1 VITTP
6 GRRLRELIEPV
17 AGSIF
22 QAPEARQAA
31 KDLGLRGWQWY
42 FASRGAALG
51 TAAPPVASAA
61 FGSWAPALVEK
72 SVTDAWAVT
81 DPETVAGIRDAVA
94 AASCARLFA
103 SIDRRRVDRA
113 TELMTRA
120 TASVN
125 GEGRALFRGWRGR
138 PPASDPFAAVWRA
151 ADLIRERR
159 GDDNT
164 IAWVSEGWRSPDIII
179 VTELWRG
186 GDARQRATFQ
196 GWTEAE
202 VDEAYQRLGE
212 AKLVDGD
219 ALTDAGVD
227 TREGI
232 EATTDRLARPMID
245 ALGPDHDELVGLL
258 EELGGAVGS
267 SS

>member
-1 VITTP
+1 VSTTP

-22 QAPEARQAA
+22 AAPEARQVS

-42 FASRGAALG
+42 FASRGSPIGNATPALFSAAL
-51 TAAPPVASAA
+51 
-61 FGSWAPALVEK
+61 GSWAPALVEK
-72 SVTDAWAVT
+72 SITDALAVT
-81 DPETVAGIRDAVA
+81 DPETAATAREGVA
-94 AASCARLFA
+94 AAAGARLLA
-103 SIDRRRVDRA
+103 SIDRSHIDRA

-125 GEGRALFRGWRGR
+125 GEGRALFRAWRGR
-138 PPASDPFAAVWRA
+138 PLPSDPYAALWRA

-164 IAWVSEGWRSPDIII
+164 IAWVSDGWRSPDIIL

-196 GWTEAE
+196 GWTDAE
-202 VDEAYQRLGE
+202 VDEAFQRLGD
-212 AKLVDGD
+212 AKFVDGD
-219 ALTDAGVD
+219 AITDAGAEA
-227 TREGI
+227 REAV
-232 EATTDRLARPMID
+232 EATTDRLSQPMLD
-245 ALGPDHDELVGLL
+245 ALGADQDELFGLL
-258 EELGGAVGS
+258 EELGAAYSAG
-267 SS
+267 

>member
-1 VITTP
+1 
-6 GRRLRELIEPV
+6 V
-17 AGSIF
+17 AASIF
-22 QAPEARQAA
+22 AAPEARQVS

-42 FASRGAALG
+42 FASRGAPIGNANPAVFCAAL
-51 TAAPPVASAA
+51 
-61 FGSWAPALVEK
+61 GSWAPALVEK
-72 SVTDAWAVT
+72 SVTDAWSVT
-81 DPETVAGIRDAVA
+81 DPETAATARERAA
-94 AASCARLFA
+94 AASGARLLG
-103 SIDRRRVDRA
+103 SIDRGRLDRT

-125 GEGRALFRGWRGR
+125 GESRALFRAWRAR
-138 PPASDPFAAVWRA
+138 SLPADPFAALWRA

-164 IAWVSEGWRSPDIII
+164 IAWVANGWRSPDIIL

-202 VDEAYQRLGE
+202 IDQAYQRLGD

-219 ALTDAGVD
+219 ALTEAG
-227 TREGI
+227 TEAREAV
-232 EATTDRLARPMID
+232 EAATDRLSQPMID
-245 ALGPDHDELVGLL
+245 ALGTDHNELVGLL
-258 EELGGAVGS
+258 EEVGAAYTAG
-267 SS
+267 

>member
-1 VITTP
+1 
-6 GRRLRELIEPV
+6 V

-22 QAPEARQAA
+22 AAPEARQVS

-42 FASRGAALG
+42 FASRGSPLGNATPAVFCAAL
-51 TAAPPVASAA
+51 
-61 FGSWAPALVEK
+61 GSWAPSLVEK
-72 SVTDAWAVT
+72 SIVDAWAVT
-81 DPETVAGIRDAVA
+81 DPETAATARENVAG
-94 AASCARLFA
+94 ASGARLLA
-103 SIDRRRVDRA
+103 SIDRGRVDRA
-113 TELMTRA
+113 TELLTRA

-125 GEGRALFRGWRGR
+125 GEGRALFRAWRAR
-138 PPASDPFAAVWRA
+138 PLPADPFAALWRA

-164 IAWVSEGWRSPDIII
+164 IAWVAEGWRSPDIIL

-202 VDEAYQRLGE
+202 VDEAFQRLGD

-219 ALTDAGVD
+219 AITDAGAD
-227 TREGI
+227 AREAV
-232 EATTDRLARPMID
+232 EAATDRLSQPMID
-245 ALGPDHDELVGLL
+245 ALGPDHAELVGLL
-258 EELGGAVGS
+258 EEIGAAYSAG
-267 SS
+267 